1 MSKGNS
7 PAFPCVDKDK
17 RMWTGMNLRDYFAL
31 EALNSLIKLH
41 DKRDFEDIEN
51 EDLNEFIADTA
62 YAIADAMLD
71 ERENYR

>member
-31 EALNSLIKLH
+31 ETLNGLIQH
-41 DKRDFEDIEN
+41 SGEIEN
-51 EDLNEFIADTA
+51 IPYIAKYSYEVA
-62 YAIADAMLD
+62 NAMLD
-71 ERENYR
+71 EREKYR